1 MAGEPYFKN
10 MKMTMHIDE
19 ELLANVMEATGASTK
34 TEAVDLALREVS
46 RRVRQKKLFATPIGI
61 EGKDPEK
68 VFDFE
73 TYDALRAAEKP
84 RKYGTRRRR

>member
-1 MAGEPYFKN
+1 

-19 ELLANVMEATGASTK
+19 ELLANVMEATGARSK

-46 RRVRQKKLFATPIGI
+46 RRVRQKKLFATPIEI
-61 EGKDPEK
+61 KGKKPED

-73 TYDALRAAEKP
+73 TYDALKAAEP
-84 RKYGTRRRR
+84 VPKYGTRRRR